1 MENQNTPATN
11 QERLNIFF
19 DSCTIGLSNQPS
31 YTKQDLRRFIRE
43 KQKNNIRHFCQEL
56 LEEAK
61 LVVEANQEVED
72 YITVPTEEEYII
84 DLIKQIANE

>member
-1 MENQNTPATN
+1 MENQYPPATN
-11 QERLNIFF
+11 QERLDMFF

-56 LEEAK
+56 ISDAK
-61 LVVEANQEVED
+61 LYVESNEMNKEHIQVQ
-72 YITVPTEEEYII
+72 TEEEYII
-84 DLIKQIANE
+84 DFIKQIADE